1 MTLHSHKDASGKARR
16 GRCGTGLL
24 VAATVVGVV
33 STLGAGYGS
42 GPAEQAA
49 GQQTHWAA
57 TAAVPTISVNTPKVP
72 SAVQNVNISN
82 FAFSPSTLTV
92 SRGTT
97 VTWTNYDSTPHSV
110 KSNGHGRGQLHSG
123 RLSQGESY
131 SFQFNSPGTY
141 SYHCCF
147 HPSMV
152 ATVIV
157 K

>member
-1 MTLHSHKDASGKARR
+1 VVAS
-16 GRCGTGLL
+16 
-24 VAATVVGVV
+24 
-33 STLGAGYGS
+33 
-42 GPAEQAA
+42 
-49 GQQTHWAA
+49 
-57 TAAVPTISVNTPKVP
+57 AVSVNTPKVP
-72 SAVQNVNISN
+72 SAAQKVNIAN

-97 VTWTNYDSTPHSV
+97 VTWTNHDAAAHSV
-110 KSNGHGRGQLHSG
+110 KSNGSGPLHSG
-123 RLSQGESY
+123 SLSQGESY

-157 K
+157 R